1 MSTAPYLPFGV
12 YPRPSSKKGTQ
23 GVCVAHRAVICA
35 LIGFRRQRKEQGN
48 NAEVSVLFTAVFIF
62 HPRTPLQCCNLH
74 FGSTTSIWC
83 RPCVKQY
90 RQYFSWLRSRY
101 GGRSVFLPPPERFL
115 RRVLFRG
122 RIVCAFLLW
131 HDLLDRCHRKV
142 HRRISCRQV
151 IQLCLRRH
159 PLTRAKEIIVCM
171 T

>member
-1 MSTAPYLPFGV
+1 MIVSLPNGIYGYHSHFTSRICISDIRIISSSSFCIAFFLSLLCSVSSVGAIIYIPPFIKFCFANHV
-12 YPRPSSKKGTQ
+12 SVPREKVHSPSS
-23 GVCVAHRAVICA
+23 
-35 LIGFRRQRKEQGN
+35 L
-48 NAEVSVLFTAVFIF
+48 TAVFY
-62 HPRTPLQCCNLH
+62 L
-74 FGSTTSIWC
+74 
-83 RPCVKQY
+83 Y
-90 RQYFSWLRSRY
+90 ARQRSYAHADRVSLRCLC
-101 GGRSVFLPPPERFL
+101 FA

-122 RIVCAFLLW
+122 RIVCAFLLR